1 MGLNIK
7 QNKKDLYNM
16 ESSITDSSI
25 HPDQKWVTENEAKKL
40 LINRKFWKFME
51 DIIEIDME
59 FPMGYHVNGK
69 YCAVDKQRYCEWWL
83 EKQKESDDL
92 TNTIIDKYNE
102 VHDRLKLDFELK

>member
-7 QNKKDLYNM
+7 QNEQGLYYM

-25 HPDQKWVTENEAKKL
+25 HPDQKLVTEDEAKKI
-40 LINRKFWKFME
+40 LINRKFWKFLE

-69 YCAVDKQRYCEWWL
+69 YCMVDKQRFCEWWL
-83 EKQKESDDL
+83 ENQEIGEIDKA
-92 TNTIIDKYNE
+92 IIDKYNE
-102 VHDRLKLDFELK
+102 VHDRLKLEFDFE